1 MDVSL
6 DQLIDVGLNVV
17 GFLLAGGLILT
28 LSSLLRR
35 RDKSG
40 SPTAGSRGKAVKIA
54 DVQGAD
60 ISRATGGMEF
70 VRLGDG
76 SDRKSPDPKES
87 GVSVPGAEKTRRN
100 RAEVIRMARKMLAES
115 RSPSAVAGDLPISEA
130 ELAMLSGK

>member
-35 RDKSG
+35 RDQSG
-40 SPTAGSRGKAVKIA
+40 LRTAGSGGKAVKVA
-54 DVQGAD
+54 DVQEAD
-60 ISRATGGMEF
+60 ISRTPAGMEF
-70 VRLGDG
+70 VRLSDG
-76 SDRKSPDPKES
+76 LDRKSPNPKDS
-87 GVSVPGAEKTRRN
+87 GVSAPVAEKTRRN